1 MTEPLQQGLADALAA
16 LRAGRDK
23 DARQRLDR
31 LRERWPADADVL
43 QLSGMLL
50 RKQGDQR
57 GAAELFR
64 QSLAARPAQPHVQH
78 GLGNALLALGER
90 EAARKAYEA
99 ALALAPDF
107 LDARIALGECEL
119 ADGAADAAVATLRS
133 AVTAAPG
140 NGRAWSS
147 LGRALRTQGEHDEAI
162 EALTR
167 AAQLRPGHVGTLYNL
182 AVALRL
188 GGRPQDAAL
197 LLEECLRLRPGMYEA
212 SFVLGHCRQELGEIE
227 AAIAAYRQAIAARP
241 GSREAHDSLSRLLWQ
256 HGDSERYLESYG
268 QALVRNP
275 DDTPLLADLAAK
287 LSQVGQ
293 VEQAVGILR
302 DAIARGL
309 ETPEICYR
317 LGQALATHK
326 GPAREEAIAPLRKA
340 ALASPPDHGARYE
353 WVRLLLE
360 MGRLEEARDALQPLR
375 DALPFD
381 QQGIAL
387 DQLHRRLTGEERE
400 PAAIHAERTVWSGVL
415 APPPGYADIT
425 QFNRDLAALLG
436 QLHHH
441 RQHPLDQTLRNG
453 TQTVGELLDRR
464 EPLLR
469 SLRAMLENA
478 ITDYIARMPDDESH
492 PLFARKSA
500 QFRFSG
506 SWSVRLAS
514 EGHHLSHI
522 HPAGWIS
529 SCYYVSVPDTIAQ
542 GEDDAGCLV
551 LGRSNLDC
559 GPADQVA
566 QIVRPRPG
574 LLALFPSY
582 LYHGTVPFRSDQ
594 PRLTVA
600 FDVVPA

>member
-1 MTEPLQQGLADALAA
+1 M
-16 LRAGRDK
+16 RSGRDD
-23 DARQRLDR
+23 DAQRR
-31 LRERWPADADVL
+31 LAMLRDRWPNDADVL

-50 RKQGDQR
+50 RTQGDQR
-57 GAAELFR
+57 GAADLFR
-64 QSLAARPAQPHVQH
+64 QSLTVRPEQPHVQH

-99 ALALAPDF
+99 ALRLAPDF
-107 LDARIALGECEL
+107 IDARIALGECEL
-119 ADGAADAAVATLRS
+119 ADGETSKAVATLRA
-133 AVTAAPG
+133 AVEAAPR

-147 LGRALRTQGEHDEAI
+147 LGRALRSKREHDEAI

-197 LLEECLRLRPGMYEA
+197 LLEECLRLRPAMYEA
-212 SFVLGHCRQELGEIE
+212 SFVLGHCRQELGHID
-227 AAIAAYRQAIAARP
+227 AAVVAYRQAVAARP
-241 GSREAHDSLSRLLWQ
+241 TSCEAHDSLSRMLWQ
-256 HGDSERYLESYG
+256 HGEHETYLESY
-268 QALVRNP
+268 LDVLSRKP
-275 DDTPLLADLAAK
+275 DEAPLIADLAGK
-287 LSQVGQ
+287 LSQAGR
-293 VEQAVGILR
+293 VEQSLAILR
-302 DAIARGL
+302 DAIRRGL
-309 ETPEICYR
+309 ETPEISYR
-317 LGQALATHK
+317 LGQALATAK
-326 GPAREEAIAPLRKA
+326 GPEQEAAIAPLRQA
-340 ALASPPDHGARYE
+340 ALASPPDQGARYE

-360 MGRLEEARDALQPLR
+360 MGQLDEACDALQPLR
-375 DALPFD
+375 AALPFD

-387 DQLHRRLTGEERE
+387 DQLRRRLSGEPQLE
-400 PAAIHAERTVWSGVL
+400 AIHAEGAVWSGVL
-415 APPPGYADIT
+415 APPTGYGDIAS
-425 QFNRDLAALLG
+425 FNEELATVLRH
-436 QLHHH
+436 LHHN

-464 EPLLR
+464 EPLLQ
-469 SLRAMLENA
+469 SLRAMLEKA
-478 ITDYIARMPDDESH
+478 VAEYIARMPVDESH

-522 HPAGWIS
+522 HPSGWIS

-551 LGRSNLDC
+551 LGRSNLNC
-559 GPADQVA
+559 GPADQATHV
-566 QIVRPRPG
+566 VRPRPG

>member
-1 MTEPLQQGLADALAA
+1 VTAPLQKELAAALDA
-16 LRAGRDK
+16 LRAGRDD
-23 DARQRLDR
+23 DAQSRLAL
-31 LRERWPADADVL
+31 LRERWPNDADVL

-57 GAAELFR
+57 GAAELFQ
-64 QSLAARPAQPHVQH
+64 QSLAIRPAQPHVQH

-90 EAARKAYEA
+90 QKARKAYEA

-119 ADGAADAAVATLRS
+119 ADGETNKAIATLRS
-133 AVTAAPG
+133 AVGAAPG

-147 LGRALRTQGEHDEAI
+147 LGRALRSQGAHDEAI

-212 SFVLGHCRQELGEIE
+212 CFVLGHCHQELGAIE
-227 AAIAAYRQAIAARP
+227 AAITAYRQAIAARP
-241 GSREAHDSLSRLLWQ
+241 TSCEAHDSLSRMLWQ
-256 HGDSERYLESYG
+256 HGERGAYLESYLEVLSHQPD
-268 QALVRNP
+268 QA
-275 DDTPLLADLAAK
+275 PLIADLAAK
-287 LSQVGQ
+287 LSQAGRI
-293 VEQAVGILR
+293 EQSVAILR

-309 ETPEICYR
+309 ETPEISYR
-317 LGQALATHK
+317 LGQALAASK
-326 GPAREEAIAPLRKA
+326 GTEREAAIAPLRQA
-340 ALASPPDHGARYE
+340 ALASPPDQGARYE

-360 MGRLEEARDALQPLR
+360 MGRLDEARDALQPLR
-375 DALPFD
+375 TALPFD

-387 DQLHRRLTGEERE
+387 DHLHRRLCGEATEC
-400 PAAIHAERTVWSGVL
+400 AAAEDTVWSGVL
-415 APPPGYADIT
+415 APPSGYPDIT
-425 QFNRDLAALLG
+425 EFNRDLAALLS
-436 QLHHH
+436 QLHHN

-469 SLRAMLENA
+469 TLRAMLEQA
-478 ITDYIARMPDDESH
+478 VADYIARMPDDESH

-506 SWSVRLAS
+506 SWSVRLGS

-529 SCYYVSVPDTIAQ
+529 SCYYVSVPDTILQ
-542 GEDDAGCLV
+542 GGDDAGCLV

-559 GPADQVA
+559 GLADRVTHV
-566 QIVRPRPG
+566 VRPRPG

-582 LYHGTVPFRSDQ
+582 LYHATEPFRSDQ